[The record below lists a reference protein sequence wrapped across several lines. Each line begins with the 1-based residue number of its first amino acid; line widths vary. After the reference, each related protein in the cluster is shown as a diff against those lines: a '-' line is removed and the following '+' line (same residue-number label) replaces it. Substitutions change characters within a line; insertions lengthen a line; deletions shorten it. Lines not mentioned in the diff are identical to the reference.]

1 LMNLPR
7 MVEAEQR
14 MAKQR
19 LDDHVSAIRREL
31 SPKIRGRV
39 KTGSRIAITAGSRG
53 IAHYPEI
60 LATVVDEVRK
70 AGGEPFLIP
79 AMGSHGGA
87 TPHGQVEVLRSLGV
101 TQETVCAPII
111 SSMEVDEVGVLKG
124 TPVYVDRNA
133 LRADGVIVVG
143 RVKPHTDF
151 KGAIESGLMK
161 MIAIGL
167 GKQKGAEMIHWHLY
181 EGYHELIPAAA
192 KLIMSKVNIVAGLA
206 VLENAR
212 HEIAK
217 VKALLPEE
225 FEAEEPKLLEEA
237 KGLLA
242 RLPFRD
248 IDVLIVE
255 EMGKNVSGVGMD
267 TNVTGRFWMPGESDP
282 RAPRI
287 RKIVVLDLSEE
298 THGNAIGMGL
308 ADFITRRFFEKIDYD
323 STYVNCLTQ
332 GSSETGK
339 TPIWLPSDRDA
350 IETALR
356 ICGPI
361 DIPKAKVV
369 RIKNT
374 MELERLWV
382 SESLAKEIKKK
393 PELSRKVKL
402 LGGPREMQFD
412 VLGTLVR

>member
-1 LMNLPR
+1 MNLPR

-14 MAKQR
+14 ITQQR
-19 LDDHVSAIRREL
+19 LDDYVSTIRREL
-31 SPKIRGRV
+31 SPKIRGSV
-39 KTGSRIAITAGSRG
+39 KAGSRVAITAGSRG

-101 TQETVCAPII
+101 TEETVCAPII

-161 MIAIGL
+161 MVAIGL

-192 KLIMSKVNIVAGLA
+192 RLIMSKVNIVAGLA
-206 VLENAR
+206 VLENAS

-225 FEAEEPKLLEEA
+225 FEAEEPRLLEEA
-237 KGLLA
+237 KELLA
-242 RLPFRD
+242 RLPFGD

-267 TNVTGRFWMPGESDP
+267 TNVTGRFWMPSESDP

-361 DIPKAKVV
+361 DAPNARVV
-369 RIKNT
+369 RIRNT
-374 MELERLWV
+374 MELEQLWV

-393 PELSRKVKL
+393 PELSWKVKL
-402 LGGPREMQFD
+402 LGEPREMQFD